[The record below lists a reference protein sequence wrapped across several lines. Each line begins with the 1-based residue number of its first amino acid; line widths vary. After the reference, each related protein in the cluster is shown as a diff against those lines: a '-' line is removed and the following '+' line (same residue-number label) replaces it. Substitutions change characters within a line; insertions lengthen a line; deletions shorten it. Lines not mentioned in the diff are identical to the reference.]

1 MVQNGPFDKKRAHN
15 KQADL
20 CNLSAKRGLGMRKVI
35 WYYPATLM
43 EQGVMVSSTEKLAA
57 KVPTRRSRA
66 VAAKRSAILAAA
78 LEFFSQY
85 GIHGTSLDKVAER
98 ADVSKTNLLYYFSSK
113 EELYIAVLKDL
124 LDVWLAPLRALRADQ
139 QPLDAICHY
148 IRLKLEVS
156 RDYPQA
162 SRLFCLE
169 MLQGAPLLK
178 AELDGDLRHLVGEKA
193 AIIEQWVNEGK
204 LAAVQPHHLIF
215 MLWATTQHYAD
226 FATQV
231 EAVTG
236 QTLNDEAFFAQ
247 TVENV
252 QRMVIEGI
260 RVR

>member
-1 MVQNGPFDKKRAHN
+1 MNSVNH
-15 KQADL
+15 L
-20 CNLSAKRGLGMRKVI
+20 
-35 WYYPATLM
+35 PAN
-43 EQGVMVSSTEKLAA
+43 A
-57 KVPTRRSRA
+57 RSRA

-78 LEFFSQY
+78 LEFFSRY
-85 GIHGTSLDKVAER
+85 GIHGTTLDKVAER
-98 ADVSKTNLLYYFSSK
+98 AGVSKTNLLYYFPSK
-113 EELYIAVLKDL
+113 EKLYIAVLKDL
-124 LDVWLAPLRALRADQ
+124 LDVWLTPLRALRPEQ
-139 QPLDAICHY
+139 PPLDAIYHY

-178 AELDGDLRHLVGEKA
+178 AELAGGLRHLVEEKTA
-193 AIIEQWVNEGK
+193 VIEAWMLQGK
-204 LAAVQPHHLIF
+204 MSAVQPQHLIF

-231 EAVTG
+231 QAITG
-236 QTLNDEAFFAQ
+236 QTLEDEHFFNQ

-252 QRMVIEGI
+252 QRMVVEGI